1 MGTSSMLFVTPWM
14 LSGGIER
21 NIQGKVPWLAARG
34 HRVEVIA
41 WQVAERLAAGD
52 NPALQAFRAAGVPV
66 RRLPPAGRL
75 ELVRHAARVAARAL
89 RGRFD
94 VVVGHE
100 LRANVVVLL
109 AKLMTGGRGRAIAEV
124 HNQPALY
131 RDMGA
136 SERLLRLARR
146 LYRHADGIVAVS
158 DELRRAQIEIFG
170 VDPAR
175 VATIHNPIAIERIAA
190 AARTPLA
197 LPDAT
202 PFIVACGRLTDVKGF
217 DDLIRAFAAVRRRHV
232 LRLVILGDG
241 PERANLERL
250 AATEGLNG
258 DLRLPGFVANPFAW
272 FGHARCFVLSSRS
285 EGMANVLIEAATAG
299 APIVSSRCGG
309 VTEVIEDERTGLLY
323 EPGDVEGL
331 TRALNAVLDRPDDA
345 ARRARAARDRV
356 RAFADAR
363 ILPRLEAYYLGAA

>member
-1 MGTSSMLFVTPWM
+1 L
-14 LSGGIER
+14 
-21 NIQGKVPWLAARG
+21 
-34 HRVEVIA
+34 
-41 WQVAERLAAGD
+41 
-52 NPALQAFRAAGVPV
+52 
-66 RRLPPAGRL
+66 
-75 ELVRHAARVAARAL
+75 
-89 RGRFD
+89 
-94 VVVGHE
+94 
-100 LRANVVVLL
+100 
-109 AKLMTGGRGRAIAEV
+109 
-124 HNQPALY
+124 
-131 RDMGA
+131 GA